1 LPKQSPQSVA
11 SSYRAS
17 PAERVFRRR
26 HSRTQ
31 SEVEPGGPRH
41 RALSPSTQDPTQ
53 SSEGFRAWLVRLHV
67 FDGRPV
73 GPTVAAWS
81 FRSGRPFG
89 AIAGGGH
96 WPRLTPANA
105 ISCQH
110 AGAWTQV
117 QAEGG
122 NVSTTSAWNS
132 PSRPPRESPRRA
144 FSIVEEIHPLDRPLH
159 IHHSHDELLHPEGKH
174 VLTIGGAEIRAGPG
188 DLVFGPRECPMH
200 TGAWSRTLVASLK
213 CSRQPASRP
222 FSETLAGTNRNG

>member
-1 LPKQSPQSVA
+1 
-11 SSYRAS
+11 
-17 PAERVFRRR
+17 
-26 HSRTQ
+26 
-31 SEVEPGGPRH
+31 
-41 RALSPSTQDPTQ
+41 
-53 SSEGFRAWLVRLHV
+53 V
-67 FDGRPV
+67 FDAQPV

-81 FRSGRPFG
+81 FRSGRPLG

-132 PSRPPRESPRRA
+132 PSRPPRESTRRA

-159 IHHSHDELLHPEGKH
+159 IHHSHDELLRPEGEH
-174 VLTIGGAEIRAGPG
+174 VVTIGGAKIRAGPG
-188 DLVFGPRECPMH
+188 DLVFGPGECPMY

-222 FSETLAGTNRNG
+222 FSETSLGRTETDRPESRI

>member
-1 LPKQSPQSVA
+1 M
-11 SSYRAS
+11 
-17 PAERVFRRR
+17 
-26 HSRTQ
+26 
-31 SEVEPGGPRH
+31 
-41 RALSPSTQDPTQ
+41 
-53 SSEGFRAWLVRLHV
+53 
-67 FDGRPV
+67 FDAQPV

-81 FRSGRPFG
+81 FRSGRPLG

-132 PSRPPRESPRRA
+132 PSRPPRESPDA
-144 FSIVEEIHPLDRPLH
+144 
-159 IHHSHDELLHPEGKH
+159 HSRSSKRSTRSTGRCTSTTVTMSFY
-174 VLTIGGAEIRAGPG
+174 VLRVNMSSRSVARKSGQGQVTWSSA
-188 DLVFGPRECPMH
+188 PRECPMH
-200 TGAWSRTLVASLK
+200 TGAWSRTLVTSLK